1 MRVGVIGTRGFPEI
15 QGGLETHCME
25 LYTRAANL
33 GDIKITIYRRKPY
46 ISSKN
51 KNVKYQNI
59 RFIDFYVPKSKNL
72 ETFIHSLFATIHA
85 LFQRF
90 DIVHFHNTGPGFFIP
105 LLRMSG
111 TKIVFTY
118 HNISYTQKKWG
129 RFAKFFLT
137 LSEKV
142 SLKNSDFVIFIS
154 EILKSEMLNKYPL
167 HNLRVIPNGVNIS
180 KKLSE
185 SDFIESLGLIK
196 NKYIIGVGRF
206 LEEKGF
212 DYLIRAF
219 RKANAN
225 GYRLVL
231 VGDTDYPTVYSDKLK
246 SFAKDNNVVL
256 TGFIKGD
263 KLKQIYSFA
272 KLFVISSFSEG
283 LPIALLEAMSFNVDV
298 LASNIP
304 ANLQIGLENT
314 DYFNVGDENDLK
326 DKILA
331 KISVKRDRNYIDH
344 LTAKFN
350 WDKIAEET
358 YTIYKKLLI

>member
-1 MRVGVIGTRGFPEI
+1 
-15 QGGLETHCME
+15 
-25 LYTRAANL
+25 
-33 GDIKITIYRRKPY
+33 
-46 ISSKN
+46 
-51 KNVKYQNI
+51 
-59 RFIDFYVPKSKNL
+59 
-72 ETFIHSLFATIHA
+72 
-85 LFQRF
+85 
-90 DIVHFHNTGPGFFIP
+90 
-105 LLRMSG
+105 
-111 TKIVFTY
+111 
-118 HNISYTQKKWG
+118 
-129 RFAKFFLT
+129 
-137 LSEKV
+137 
-142 SLKNSDFVIFIS
+142 
-154 EILKSEMLNKYPL
+154 MLNKYPL

-180 KKLSE
+180 KKSSE

-272 KLFVISSFSEG
+272 RLFVISSFSEG

-331 KISVKRDRNYIDH
+331 KISVNRDRNYLDH